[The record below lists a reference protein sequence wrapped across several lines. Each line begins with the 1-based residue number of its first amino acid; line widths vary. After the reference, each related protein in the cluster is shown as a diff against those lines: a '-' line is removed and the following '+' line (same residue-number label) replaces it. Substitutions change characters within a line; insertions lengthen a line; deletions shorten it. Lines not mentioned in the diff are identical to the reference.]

1 MIDLQ
6 TETARLLSQ
15 IRSQVPLVHHI
26 TNYVTVN
33 DCANMTLAIGASPV
47 MADSIKEAARMV
59 SIASSLVINIGTL
72 HEASVESMLA
82 ASQEANALGIPV
94 VLDPV
99 GVGATAYRTET
110 AASLLQAARYS
121 VIRGNLSEI
130 RVLAGLDEKT
140 RGVDATA
147 VFDGNALQQETR
159 IFIENTARKLNT
171 TLAVTGAVDIV
182 SDGRRTC
189 FIENGRPEMARVTGT
204 GCMCSS
210 LTGAFLA
217 VTDDAFLAA
226 LAGVLCMGI
235 AGEIAHKNLQLHEGN
250 ASYRNRMI
258 DAVYN
263 LTAAQIAERARLNVT
278 A

>member
-210 LTGAFLA
+210 LAGAFLA

-235 AGEIAHKNLQLHEGN
+235 AGEIAHENLLPHEGN

-278 A
+278 G

>member
-1 MIDLQ
+1 MRHQLKTDIG
-6 TETARLLSQ
+6 TLLDKVRAST
-15 IRSQVPLVHHI
+15 PLVHHI

-47 MADSIKEAARMV
+47 MADSIHEVRDMV
-59 SIASSLVINIGTL
+59 SIAAALVINTGTL
-72 HEASVESMLA
+72 NEATVA
-82 ASQEANALGIPV
+82 AMHAAAKQANAKGILL

-99 GVGATAYRTET
+99 GAGATPYRTET
-110 AASLLQAARYS
+110 VRQLLQQARFS

-182 SDGRRTC
+182 SDGKRTC

-210 LTGAFLA
+210 LVGAFLS
-217 VTDDAFLAA
+217 VTDDAFFAA

-235 AGEIAHKNLQLHEGN
+235 AGEIAYGNLQPQEGN
-250 ASYRNRMI
+250 ASYRNRII
-258 DAVYN
+258 DAAYH
-263 LTAAQIAERARLNVT
+263 LTAARLAGRARLT
-278 A
+278 G